1 VGRRGRGRPARAS
14 RAAQD
19 SVNSRP
25 SRRVHL
31 LMGAGGIR
39 CLSYIGALDQLER
52 EAVEIATVSTCSA
65 GTLVGTLCCGV
76 RADAMREATLNLDR
90 GASLATSAGRC
101 CAGRGHSGPGR
112 TRCTRSRESR
122 ASFVRSWRRRDSI
135 RSRSW
140 ATCACRSQRPPS
152 TLLFIHKRFRVSRGD
167 GLHRTDDRG
176 EMLVDGF
183 WKGVEPLQPTEVVL
197 HRCGKLGGFDAERE
211 EPNPP
216 LRRNPHLTDYVGG
229 VVRRRR
235 EQTDRQPSSAE
246 RRDDRAVA
254 FRAMPDIARRDPARH
269 LLGLKPPADEIRR
282 LPIRRCVRDEGPAH
296 RCWPDCEPLRM

>member
-1 VGRRGRGRPARAS
+1 
-14 RAAQD
+14 
-19 SVNSRP
+19 
-25 SRRVHL
+25 
-31 LMGAGGIR
+31 MGAGGIR

-65 GTLVGTLCCGV
+65 GTLVGALYCCGV
-76 RADAMREATLNLDR
+76 RADTMREATLNLDLR
-90 GASLATSAGRC
+90 RLAGDVGWPVLRRAWSFRAWPY
-101 CAGRGHSGPGR
+101 AMYPEPGIPR
-112 TRCTRSRESR
+112 VFRQIL
-122 ASFVRSWRRRDSI
+122 RRRDSI

-269 LLGLKPPADEIRR
+269 LLGLKPQADEIRR